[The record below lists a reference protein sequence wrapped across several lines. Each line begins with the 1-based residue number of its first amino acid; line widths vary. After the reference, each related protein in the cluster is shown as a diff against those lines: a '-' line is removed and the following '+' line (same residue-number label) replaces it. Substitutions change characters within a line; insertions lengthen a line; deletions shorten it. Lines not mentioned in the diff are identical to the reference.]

1 MAHLISPSILTADFS
16 NLEKVIR
23 MLNKSE
29 ADWIHIDVMDG
40 VFVPNISFGFQV
52 IKTIKKYSKKPLD
65 VHLMIVEPDKYL
77 SAFRDTGADIL
88 NVHYEACVHLHRT
101 VSEIRNLGMKPAVT
115 INPHT
120 PVSVLKNILPYID
133 MVLIMTV
140 NPGFGGQSFI
150 LESYRKIAELKNMI
164 EEGAFNVMIEVD
176 GGIDLKNAATLIQT
190 GVDVLVAGNTV
201 FSSRNPAET
210 ISRLKHIM

>member
-1 MAHLISPSILTADFS
+1 MAHLISPSILTADLG
-16 NLEKVIR
+16 NLEKVIS

-29 ADWIHIDVMDG
+29 ADWIHCDIMDG
-40 VFVPNISFGFQV
+40 VFVPNLTFGFAV
-52 IKTIKKYSKKPLD
+52 IKEIKKHAKKPLD

-77 SAFRDTGADIL
+77 SAFRDAGADIL
-88 NVHYEACVHLHRT
+88 NVHYEACIHLHRT
-101 VSEIRNLGMKPAVT
+101 VTEIRKLGMKPAVT

-120 PVSVLKNILPYID
+120 PVSLLKNILPYIE

-164 EEGAFNVMIEVD
+164 EEGALDVLIEVD
-176 GGIDLKNAATLIQT
+176 GGVDLKNAAALIQT

-201 FSSRNPAET
+201 FSSRNPTET
-210 ISRLKHIM
+210 ISRLKHII